1 MENHSVTYVQGRCW
15 VYKISVITSLNI
27 IVCSRV
33 PIADIFQTKK
43 RKKRQVS
50 VMHELAID
58 IPEPFVKFVMYLLYI
73 QKTSMNKD
81 ILKPW

>member
-1 MENHSVTYVQGRCW
+1 MR
-15 VYKISVITSLNI
+15 VYEISVITSRNI

-58 IPEPFVKFVMYLLYI
+58 ISEPFVKFVIYI
-73 QKTSMNKD
+73 QITFMNKD
-81 ILKPW
+81 PFIFKP

>member
-1 MENHSVTYVQGRCW
+1 M
-15 VYKISVITSLNI
+15 SLLTTNRN
-27 IVCSRV
+27 IVCYRV

-58 IPEPFVKFVMYLLYI
+58 IPEPFV
-73 QKTSMNKD
+73 
-81 ILKPW
+81 ILS

>member
-1 MENHSVTYVQGRCW
+1 MLR
-15 VYKISVITSLNI
+15 VYKISVITSRLI
-27 IVCSRV
+27 IVCYRV

-58 IPEPFVKFVMYLLYI
+58 IPEPFVKFVIYLLHI
-73 QKTSMNKD
+73 EKTFMEQRHKV
-81 ILKPW
+81 ICKP